1 MREREREGFAGYG
14 YETAGGDRV
23 TALRD
28 MFDGGGA
35 GRSGDQFEGGGILSL
50 IANLLASPYGS
61 ERERTAGIIDQPTRP
76 PRTRPSP
83 PPQAKTAGDQR
94 TFPDYG
100 PPGSKTFPN
109 YGPPGS
115 KTFPNYGPPGSE
127 TFPNYGPP
135 GMTASEEMMM
145 GSDPARDIRRLP
157 SEMMMGRDPDRDI
170 RRLQAERV
178 YQQAVDI
185 ILDPASP
192 PELKQQAM
200 RVIQS
205 MRGAAAP
212 AEVASPN
219 FGPDAR
225 RSTVAEPD
233 FTTRRQALE
242 AMMRNPDMPNM
253 ARGAMGVLG
262 DEDRVG
268 IDPRTGRMMFGASIP
283 R

>member
-1 MREREREGFAGYG
+1 MREREGFAGYG
-14 YETAGGDRV
+14 YETSGGDQV

-35 GRSGDQFEGGGILSL
+35 GRSGEEFEGGGILSL

-61 ERERTAGIIDQPTRP
+61 ERERAAGIIDQPTRP
-76 PRTRPSP
+76 PSQT
-83 PPQAKTAGDQR
+83 QVQTTGDQR
-94 TFPDYG
+94 
-100 PPGSKTFPN
+100 
-109 YGPPGS
+109 
-115 KTFPNYGPPGSE
+115 TFPNYGPPGSE
-127 TFPNYGPP
+127 TFPDYGPP
-135 GMTASEEMMM
+135 GVTASEEIMM
-145 GSDPARDIRRLP
+145 G
-157 SEMMMGRDPDRDI
+157 GDPDSDI
-170 RRLQAERV
+170 QRLQTERA

-185 ILDPASP
+185 IRDPASP
-192 PELKQQAM
+192 PDLKQQAM

-205 MRGAAAP
+205 MQGAAAP

-219 FGPDAR
+219 FGPAAR
-225 RSTVAEPD
+225 RSTAVEPD

-242 AMMRNPDMPNM
+242 AMMRNPDTPNM

-268 IDPRTGRMMFGASIP
+268 IDPRTGRMMFGAGVP